1 MRRLSLFIFVLF
13 LLLCINVEGKNISEV
28 RHMQENKGFLTKE
41 QGEFLIKVARNAIES
56 ELFGKGLK
64 RTPLEGLSEKL
75 KKPGAAFVTITEK
88 GQLRGCIGHIIAREP
103 LIRSV
108 EDNAIAAAFEDPRFF
123 PLRKDEFKDI
133 KIEVSVLTEP
143 RPLKYKDAEDL
154 LNKLR
159 PGIDG
164 VIIKKGPYTATFL
177 PQVWEQLP
185 SKELFLEHLCL
196 KAGLPSD
203 EWKRGKL
210 EVFTYQVQAFEEE

>member
-1 MRRLSLFIFVLF
+1 MRKLFFLMVALSLF
-13 LLLCINVEGKNISEV
+13 CINVEGKNMEV
-28 RHMQENKGFLTKE
+28 RHMEKRNGFLTKE
-41 QGEFLIKVARNAIES
+41 QGEFLLRVARDAIKA
-56 ELFGKGLK
+56 ELFGKDFK
-64 RTPLEGLSEKL
+64 RTPLEDLPEEL
-75 KKPGAAFVTITEK
+75 KKPGAAFVTITEN

-143 RPLKYKDAEDL
+143 RPLKYEDADDL

-203 EWKRGKL
+203 EWRKGKL
-210 EVFTYQVQAFEEE
+210 EVFTYQVQAFEDE

>member
-1 MRRLSLFIFVLF
+1 M
-13 LLLCINVEGKNISEV
+13 EEK
-28 RHMQENKGFLTKE
+28 KGFLTEE
-41 QGEFLIKVARNAIES
+41 QGKFLIKVARKAIEDG
-56 ELFGKGLK
+56 LFGKGLK
-64 RTPLEGLSEKL
+64 RVPFEDLPDEL
-75 KKPGAAFVTITEK
+75 KRPGAAFVTITEK

-143 RPLKYKDAEDL
+143 KPLKYKDANDL

-185 SKELFLEHLCL
+185 DKELFLGHLCM

-203 EWKRGKL
+203 EWKRGDL